1 MTILA
6 WLLSQIID
14 LYVTKAILR
23 KKWHCK
29 QRGDPCFICK
39 KDVKTFQQHSI
50 GLIFCHKREL
60 IIVSFKNVYFVSENN
75 DTISGKSHV
84 REKKFPWTYFIKSLL
99 AAFYNTIAYE
109 VQYFCSL
116 VFHIIVLVIF
126 LFMLFVKC
134 VNHLIKKKKNWKSK
148 LFKLNNFCS
157 WFPSTNSRLKLVC
170 RKLL

>member
-1 MTILA
+1 MFYLQKMLKLFNNI
-6 WLLSQIID
+6 
-14 LYVTKAILR
+14 R
-23 KKWHCK
+23 
-29 QRGDPCFICK
+29 
-39 KDVKTFQQHSI
+39 SI

-109 VQYFCSL
+109 VQYLCSL

-126 LFMLFVKC
+126 LFVIHVVCKMCKSFDKKEKELKVKIVQIKQFLF
-134 VNHLIKKKKNWKSK
+134 LIPI
-148 LFKLNNFCS
+148 F
-157 WFPSTNSRLKLVC
+157 
-170 RKLL
+170 